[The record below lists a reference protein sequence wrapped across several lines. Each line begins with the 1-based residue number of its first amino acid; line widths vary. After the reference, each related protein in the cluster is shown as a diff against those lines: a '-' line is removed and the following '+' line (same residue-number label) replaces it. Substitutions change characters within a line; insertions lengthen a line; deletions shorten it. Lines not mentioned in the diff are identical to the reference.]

1 MISSRRISSLAP
13 ALFALLP
20 SLMAVVPVSLQAGDA
35 KPPVRLTYPEQTFLV
50 PIEKRLATPLNNKAN
65 PGDRDTWYVLMFRD
79 VAGVQ
84 TFSESRSSSSITRS
98 LATEAAKVDGA
109 MMVQSR
115 REAALTVARFL
126 TKSNTA
132 AQSLTIPV
140 QHSSQKSQA
149 AANKLWKYKAF
160 ATEDEAR
167 LFMALIAPK
176 KSTDTK

>member
-1 MISSRRISSLAP
+1 MISCRPTPSLVLVLLVQLPGLMVAAPASLAAADKQP
-13 ALFALLP
+13 L
-20 SLMAVVPVSLQAGDA
+20 
-35 KPPVRLTYPEQTFLV
+35 VRLTYEEQRFLV
-50 PIEKRLATPLNNKAN
+50 PIEKRLVTPLNSKAN

-84 TFSESRSSSSITRS
+84 TFRETRDSSSITRS

-132 AQSLTIPV
+132 AQSLNVPV
-140 QHSSQKSQA
+140 QHSSQKSRV
-149 AANKLWKYKAF
+149 AANKLWEYKAF
-160 ATEDEAR
+160 TSEDEALR
-167 LFMALIAPK
+167 FLALIAPK
-176 KSTDTK
+176 QPKETK